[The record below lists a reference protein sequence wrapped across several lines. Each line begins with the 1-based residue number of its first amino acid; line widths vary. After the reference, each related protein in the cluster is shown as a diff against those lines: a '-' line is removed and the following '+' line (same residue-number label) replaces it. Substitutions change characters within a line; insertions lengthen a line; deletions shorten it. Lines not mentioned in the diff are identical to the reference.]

1 MKLFHL
7 LVASL
12 ILFSGR
18 LVFAEAINCKD
29 FDLSHFL
36 AAENERVQEQTIAS
50 AIERAHKAKLDL
62 EEIREFY
69 PKIDQIYKEVLAM
82 VDVNSTQ
89 PLLSIVIPAY
99 KEAQR
104 LPESLVKIQQFFD
117 LFPIPVEVN
126 VMVEK
131 SPDLTY
137 EIDSELVKGDSRIK
151 VVDNKVKQGKGYA
164 VRSGMLRSKGK
175 YVLFMD
181 ADLSTP
187 LPEILNFLKLFK
199 DNPNYQVVIGDRKSN
214 ADAEEQNRSI
224 LRRSLSYGFNQ
235 LVRQVSGSDIKDTQ
249 CGFKAFTASA
259 NQQIFK
265 YQSLNGFAFDVEVL
279 AIAQELGIGIEAV
292 PVRWIDDERT
302 TVHPIIDPM
311 KMAYD
316 LLRIR
321 RNVRKNLQQAGQIDS
336 NQPLDD
342 DSGTP

>member
-1 MKLFHL
+1 MKFLHL

-12 ILFSGR
+12 ILFSGK
-18 LVFAEAINCKD
+18 LVLAEAINCKD
-29 FDLSHFL
+29 FDLSHFI
-36 AAENERVQEQTIAS
+36 AVENEQIKEQTIAT

-69 PKIDQIYKEVLAM
+69 PKIDEVYKEVLAM
-82 VDVNSTQ
+82 VDVNSAQ

-117 LFPIPVEVN
+117 RFPIPVEVN

-137 EIDSELVKGDSRIK
+137 EIDSELVKGDSRIT
-151 VVDNKVKQGKGYA
+151 VVDNIVKQGKGYA

-187 LPEILNFLKLFK
+187 LPEILNFLKLYK

-214 ADAEEQNRSI
+214 ADAEEQNRSL

-249 CGFKAFTASA
+249 CGFKAFTANAS
-259 NQQIFK
+259 QQIFK

-321 RNVRKNLQQAGQIDS
+321 RNVRKNLQQVRQVDA
-336 NQPLDD
+336 NQP
-342 DSGTP
+342 